1 MPTADLV
8 ISRPGHPGLLV
19 DPPVVLDRGSAVAR
33 HHPRHDRLRALI
45 VTGIGSSQRWQTRS
59 VNVDLMLCHARNRSR
74 LRAIV
79 ALAAT

>member
-59 VNVDLMLCHARNRSR
+59 VNVDLLCHARNRSR
-74 LRAIV
+74 WRAIV
-79 ALAAT
+79 ALVAT

>member
-1 MPTADLV
+1 
-8 ISRPGHPGLLV
+8 
-19 DPPVVLDRGSAVAR
+19 VAR

-74 LRAIV
+74 WRAIV